1 MILCGDL
8 NVAHKEID
16 IHKPKGNEKSSGFTI
31 QERESFSKFLD
42 TGYIDTFRHLYP
54 EVVKY
59 SWFTARQKTAKSDNK
74 GWRLDYFVINL
85 SAEERLINSDI
96 LYDYDGS
103 DHVPITLS
111 WKI

>member
-16 IHKPKGNEKSSGFTI
+16 IHKPKGNEKSPGFTI
-31 QERESFSKFLD
+31 QERESFSEFLNA
-42 TGYIDTFRHLYP
+42 GYIDTFRHLYP

-74 GWRLDYFVINL
+74 GWRLDYFVINQT
-85 SAEERLINSDI
+85 AEERLINSDI
-96 LYDYDGS
+96 LYDYEGS